1 MAGYTKLFS
10 SIIASTIWRAGDKT
24 RLVWITMLAM
34 DDQFGVVE
42 ASVPGLS
49 DMARVTVDECREALD
64 ELQQPD
70 PDSRSSDQEGRRI
83 EAVDGGWRLINHGK
97 YRDKMSRDERREYQ
111 RLYQR
116 NYRKQNA
123 NSDSDKLTKFDIQK
137 QKQNRTDTP
146 VRTEVP
152 SPAATNT
159 PDAFTAF
166 WSVYPKKI
174 GKAAALKVWKRIR
187 PPESLVVDIL
197 AAVATAKQSRQ
208 WREGYIPNPSR
219 WLNEGR
225 WDDEVEVA
233 RPVGVGVAVSD
244 WVCPHITD
252 GETMHGSRHE
262 CDLFEA
268 LPMYAAARERL
279 GRSAEH
285 GAKGE

>member
-34 DDQFGVVE
+34 ADQFGVVE

-83 EAVDGGWRLINHGK
+83 EAVDGGWRVINHGK

-116 NYRKQNA
+116 NYRKQNV
-123 NSDSDKLTKFDIQK
+123 NSDPDKLTKFDIQKQK

-262 CDLFEA
+262 
-268 LPMYAAARERL
+268 
-279 GRSAEH
+279 
-285 GAKGE
+285 

>member
-1 MAGYTKLFS
+1 MTGYTKLFS
-10 SIIASTIWRAGDKT
+10 SIIASTIWRADDKT

-34 DDQFGVVE
+34 ADQFGVVE

-49 DMARVTVDECREALD
+49 DMARVTVAECREALD

-70 PDSRSSDQEGRRI
+70 PDSRSSEQEGRRI
-83 EAVDGGWRLINHGK
+83 EKVEGGWRLINHGK
-97 YRDKMSRDERREYQ
+97 YREKMSRDERREYQ

-116 NYRKQNA
+116 SYRKQNV

-152 SPAATNT
+152 SPAAPPT

-166 WSVYPKKI
+166 WSAYPKKA
-174 GKAAALKVWKRIR
+174 GKAAALKVWKRLR
-187 PPESLVVDIL
+187 PSESLSAAIV
-197 AAVATAKQSRQ
+197 AAVATAGQSRQ

-219 WLNEGR
+219 WLSEGR

-233 RPVGVGVAVSD
+233 RPVGVGVAASD

-279 GRSAEH
+279 GRSA
-285 GAKGE
+285 G

>member
-34 DDQFGVVE
+34 ADQFGVVE

-268 LPMYAAARERL
+268 LPMYADERERL
-279 GRSAEH
+279 GRSAAQE
-285 GAKGE
+285 KSR

>member
-34 DDQFGVVE
+34 ADQFGVVE

-116 NYRKQNA
+116 NYRKQNV
-123 NSDSDKLTKFDIQK
+123 NSDPDKLTKFDIQK

-268 LPMYAAARERL
+268 LPMYADERERL
-279 GRSAEH
+279 GRSAAQE
-285 GAKGE
+285 KSR

>member
-34 DDQFGVVE
+34 ADQFGVVE

-116 NYRKQNA
+116 NYRKQNV
-123 NSDSDKLTKFDIQK
+123 NSDSDKLTKFDIQNRTEAEQK
-137 QKQNRTDTP
+137 QKKDVPAPPVPPTP
-146 VRTEVP
+146 QPLIARRRRDAAFEGQRGLYVTSRQHSDFIALGKSEADLIHWYAEVCDEWSEGP
-152 SPAATNT
+152 KRESEPGA
-159 PDAFTAF
+159 DMFAF
-166 WSVYPKKI
+166 WRDRYKERWPATKTMS
-174 GKAAALKVWKRIR
+174 KAER
-187 PPESLVVDIL
+187 
-197 AAVATAKQSRQ
+197 
-208 WREGYIPNPSR
+208 
-219 WLNEGR
+219 
-225 WDDEVEVA
+225 
-233 RPVGVGVAVSD
+233 VG
-244 WVCPHITD
+244 
-252 GETMHGSRHE
+252 
-262 CDLFEA
+262 
-268 LPMYAAARERL
+268 
-279 GRSAEH
+279 AEFLRRH
-285 GAKGE
+285 GA

>member
-1 MAGYTKLFS
+1 
-10 SIIASTIWRAGDKT
+10 
-24 RLVWITMLAM
+24 MLAM
-34 DDQFGVVE
+34 ADQFGVVE

-49 DMARVTVDECREALD
+49 DMARVTVAECREALD

-70 PDSRSSDQEGRRI
+70 PDSRSSEQEGRRI
-83 EAVDGGWRLINHGK
+83 EKVEGGWRLINHGK
-97 YRDKMSRDERREYQ
+97 YREKMSRDERREYQ

-116 NYRKQNA
+116 SYRKQNV

-152 SPAATNT
+152 SPAAPPT

-166 WSVYPKKI
+166 WSAYPKKA
-174 GKAAALKVWKRIR
+174 GKAAALKVWKRLR
-187 PPESLVVDIL
+187 PSESLSAAIV
-197 AAVATAKQSRQ
+197 AAVATAGQSRQ

-219 WLNEGR
+219 WLSEGR

-233 RPVGVGVAVSD
+233 RPVGVGVAASD

-279 GRSAEH
+279 GRSA
-285 GAKGE
+285 G